1 MLHVRQLK
9 RPLGLCKPL
18 VEKWKPSIVS
28 PITPKPVVYAQ
39 IFSRYLCVSTQRHD
53 YIGSKFGYGERAMET
68 FTAATL
74 DEALTTF
81 YAEVRTQKGILKSKF
96 SDLQIPSDVSLSQY
110 LLSKF
115 EKYGDKIALVDAD
128 SNHSYTYRQLKDLVR
143 RCSSGL
149 VKSGFKQGDVCALY
163 QPNSADVFITSYSVV
178 SIGGVLSSVNPT
190 FTVDEFSD
198 QLDHTDAQWII
209 TVPSYVDKAN
219 EAAKRVGNIKGI
231 YVVGDEHVDGCIP
244 FSTFMKD
251 DGSAFPTDIKIN
263 PKEDVV
269 FLPYS
274 SGTTGLPKGV
284 MLTHYNII
292 SSIEQLT
299 KPESVRIED
308 GDNVTL
314 ALLPLSHAGGFV
326 LNMTRSLLQGYKIII
341 PPMLMPELEV
351 VLRNVEEHKVT
362 TILKTPP
369 YVQLL
374 VKDPNVDKYDLSSL
388 KHIEVGAAP
397 VSFETIESAKKRL
410 SSHNKE
416 LIIQQVYGLTEAT
429 TLVTMCSLRDECPPG
444 SCGLLLPNTE
454 AKVVDHET
462 GEVLRAG
469 EDGELCFRGPQIMKG
484 YLKNEK
490 ATNETLVDG
499 WLHTG
504 DIGHYDET
512 GHFFVVARLKEF
524 IKYMGVQVAPAQL
537 EAVLLTNPDIQ
548 DAAVIGVPDEKSG
561 EVPKAFVVPTSDKLT
576 PVDVI
581 KFVEERV
588 APYKKLRGGV
598 EFIDQIPKSA
608 TGKILRKLLKAKEME
623 RINQK

>member
-1 MLHVRQLK
+1 M
-9 RPLGLCKPL
+9 
-18 VEKWKPSIVS
+18 
-28 PITPKPVVYAQ
+28 
-39 IFSRYLCVSTQRHD
+39 
-53 YIGSKFGYGERAMET
+53 
-68 FTAATL
+68 
-74 DEALTTF
+74 
-81 YAEVRTQKGILKSKF
+81 
-96 SDLQIPSDVSLSQY
+96 
-110 LLSKF
+110 
-115 EKYGDKIALVDAD
+115 VDAV
-128 SNHSYTYRQLKDLVR
+128 SNHSYTYRQLKDFVL
-143 RCSSGL
+143 RCGSGL

-163 QPNSADVFITSYSVV
+163 QPNSPDIFITSYSVA
-178 SIGGVLSSVNPT
+178 SIGGVLGPINPT
-190 FTVDEFSD
+190 FTVDEFSY
-198 QLDHTDAQWII
+198 QLGHTDAQWII
-209 TVPSYVDKAN
+209 TVPSGVDKAK
-219 EAAKRVGNIKGI
+219 EAAEQVGNIKGI

-251 DGSAFPTDIKIN
+251 DGSTFPTDIKIN

-269 FLPYS
+269 ILPYS

-284 MLTHYNII
+284 MITHHNII
-292 SSIEQLT
+292 SCIEQLT
-299 KPESVRIED
+299 KPESMRMESD
-308 GDNVTL
+308 DNVTL
-314 ALLPLSHAGGFV
+314 ALLPFAHIGGFS
-326 LNMTRSLLQGYKIII
+326 LIMTRSLLRGHKLII

-362 TILKTPP
+362 IIMKTPP

-388 KHIEVGAAP
+388 KLIEVGAAP
-397 VSFETIESAKKRL
+397 VSFDTIESAKKRL

-416 LIIQQVYGLTEAT
+416 LIIQQGYGLTET
-429 TLVTMCSLRDECPPG
+429 TGLVTACSLHNGCPPG

-454 AKVVDHET
+454 AKVIDLGT
-462 GEVLRAG
+462 GEMLGAG

-490 ATNETLVDG
+490 TTNETIVDG

-504 DIGHYDET
+504 DIGHYDAT
-512 GHFFVVARLKEF
+512 GHFFVVDRLKEV

-548 DAAVIGVPDEKSG
+548 DAAVIGVPDKKSG
-561 EVPKAFVVPTSDKLT
+561 EVPKAFVVPKSDKLT
-576 PVDVI
+576 PDDAI

-598 EFIDQIPKSA
+598 EFTDKIPKSP
-608 TGKILRKLLKAKEME
+608 TGKILRRVLKAKEME